1 MAAANVWSNNLN
13 GLPSPPSSASG
24 GWDRPAVE
32 LSSSVFEVVKPTR
45 YVNVEGSIDVNTRF
59 FMGPN
64 GWNHDFSI
72 TLALI
77 APSIA
82 SQPID
87 WQTEGSAP
95 RNPQSFITLA
105 PSGRITVDSQLTC
118 VTFNISLPTTSK
130 LFPGPG
136 EARAFGVKVKAFAV
150 EDPSRMV
157 TATSEVPFVV
167 VNRVGTVLDR
177 RPSCQ

>member
-1 MAAANVWSNNLN
+1 MATINVWSNTLY
-13 GLPSPPSSASG
+13 GLPSSPSSASG
-24 GWDRPAVE
+24 SWDRPAVE
-32 LSSSVFEVVKPTR
+32 LSSSVFEVVKPIR
-45 YVNVEGSIDVNTRF
+45 YVNVEGSIDINTRF

-72 TLALI
+72 TVALI

-82 SQPID
+82 SQPVD
-87 WQTEGSAP
+87 WQTDGSSP
-95 RNPQSFITLA
+95 RNPQSLITLA
-105 PSGRITVDSQLTC
+105 PSGRITVDSELTC

-157 TATSEVPFVV
+157 TSTSEVPFVV
-167 VNRVGTVLDR
+167 VNRMGPIVER
-177 RPSCQ
+177 RTSR